1 MKLVSYD
8 SCSILFLCSILSAYE
23 NILTPSFA
31 RDTSPKPFRT
41 DLALSSHFKK
51 DNSKVIKSDL

>member
-1 MKLVSYD
+1 MIEMKLVSYD
-8 SCSILFLCSILSAYE
+8 SCSILFLCSILFAYE
-23 NILTPSFA
+23 SILTPSYD

-51 DNSKVIKSDL
+51 DNSKLSK